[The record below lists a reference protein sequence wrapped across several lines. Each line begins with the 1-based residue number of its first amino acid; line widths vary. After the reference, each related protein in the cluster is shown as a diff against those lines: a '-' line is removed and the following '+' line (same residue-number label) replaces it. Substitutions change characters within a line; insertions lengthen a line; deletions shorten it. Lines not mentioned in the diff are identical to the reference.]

1 MGWGNFRCSWQE
13 GVSDLVTETLEL
25 RSERQPRRMN
35 EASHMDILGSSFPGK
50 GICKCKGPICEWAW
64 SAWEL
69 ARRLGMLKQDERWIE
84 DEGSRGLVR
93 EAAEAKQT
101 WLCTIRRAYK
111 SLLSLHG
118 AVILLLGLIIL
129 FSAHMV
135 TWRSYAYFWQWHN
148 IPFHAYGIIT
158 KFFFALWWVSLA
170 FPVPCFLLHCVT
182 LNSWKFPAQ
191 RLQIQGLWKYCH
203 PLSKV
208 MTYTVSSV
216 YY

>member
-25 RSERQPRRMN
+25 RSERQPCRMN

-50 GICKCKGPICEWAW
+50 GICKCKGPIWEWVW

-101 WLCTIRRAYK
+101 CFVQLEELIRASWAYMELWSPFWDLLYCSMLTWL
-111 SLLSLHG
+111 HD
-118 AVILLLGLIIL
+118 V
-129 FSAHMV
+129 HMP
-135 TWRSYAYFWQWHN
+135 TFDS
-148 IPFHAYGIIT
+148 GII
-158 KFFFALWWVSLA
+158 FHSMPMA
-170 FPVPCFLLHCVT
+170 
-182 LNSWKFPAQ
+182 
-191 RLQIQGLWKYCH
+191 
-203 PLSKV
+203 
-208 MTYTVSSV
+208 
-216 YY
+216 